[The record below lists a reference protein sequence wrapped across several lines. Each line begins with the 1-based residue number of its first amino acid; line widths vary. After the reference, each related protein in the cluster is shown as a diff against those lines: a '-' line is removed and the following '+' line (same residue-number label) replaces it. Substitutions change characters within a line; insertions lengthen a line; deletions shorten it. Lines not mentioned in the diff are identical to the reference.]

1 MISISKI
8 AVSGCAAALVAFAAH
23 AGQITVEAG
32 KAKAVKLKANADSVI
47 IGNPNVADVAV
58 HDDKLLFVTGK
69 SFGTTNLMIFDKDG
83 NTLHSSDVV
92 VTANT
97 ATWVSVKRAGA
108 NLYLRLRAIVPSDP
122 RSRRRGQPLFKCWRT
137 VAAAERTEQRRRISL
152 EQNIMKKPALQVGFF
167 YRR

>member
-1 MISISKI
+1 MKPITKTVLSS
-8 AVSGCAAALVAFAAH
+8 CAAALIACAAH

-32 KAKAVKLKANADSVI
+32 KAKAVKLKSNADSVI

-69 SFGTTNLMIFDKDG
+69 SFGTTNLMIFDKEG

-97 ATWVSVKRAGA
+97 ATWVSVKRAGSNFTYDCSPSCRPTLAAGDDQEHYA
-108 NLYLRLRAIVPSDP
+108 NV
-122 RSRRRGQPLFKCWRT
+122 G
-137 VAAAERTEQRRRISL
+137 EQL
-152 EQNIMKKPALQVGFF
+152 LLQKELNSADE
-167 YRR
+167 

>member
-1 MISISKI
+1 MMSMTKI
-8 AVSGCAAALVAFAAH
+8 AISGCAAVLIACAAH
-23 AGQITVEAG
+23 AGQLTVEAG

-97 ATWVSVKRAGA
+97 NTWVSVKRAGA
-108 NLYLRLRAIVPSDP
+108 NYTYDCSPSCRP
-122 RSRRRGQPLFKCWRT
+122 TL
-137 VAAAERTEQRRRISL
+137 AAGDEQQHYANVG
-152 EQNIMKKPALQVGFF
+152 EQLLLQKELNSADE
-167 YRR
+167 